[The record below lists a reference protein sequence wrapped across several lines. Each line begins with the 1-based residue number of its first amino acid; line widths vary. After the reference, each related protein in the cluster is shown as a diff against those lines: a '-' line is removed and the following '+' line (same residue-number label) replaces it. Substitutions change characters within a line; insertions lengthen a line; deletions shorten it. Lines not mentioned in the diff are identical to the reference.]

1 MMPSSIPSRN
11 ALFISFCARLIFF
24 FTSLFHFMKKISCPH
39 FLNHHTRTCTMNQLQ
54 NLAAPIG
61 RLFLALIFI
70 IMGFSKIG
78 SFAATQGWMESAGV
92 PGALLPA
99 VIALEVLGG
108 LAILVGWRTR
118 IVALLLAG
126 FSLLTAVVFHA
137 DFADQNQFIAFLKNV
152 ALAGGFLM
160 IVAQGAGS
168 FSLDNRRWTTTA
180 PAGLQHA

>member
-1 MMPSSIPSRN
+1 M
-11 ALFISFCARLIFF
+11 
-24 FTSLFHFMKKISCPH
+24 TY
-39 FLNHHTRTCTMNQLQ
+39 LQ
-54 NLAAPIG
+54 NLAAPVG

-70 IMGFSKIG
+70 IMGFSKISG
-78 SFAATQGWMESAGV
+78 FAATQGWMESAGV

-99 VIALEVLGG
+99 VIALEIGGG

-126 FSLLTAVVFHA
+126 FSLLTAIVFHA

-160 IVAQGAGS
+160 LVAQGAGS
-168 FSLDNRRWTTTA
+168 FSLDNRRRTAAA

>member
-1 MMPSSIPSRN
+1 MTN
-11 ALFISFCARLIFF
+11 
-24 FTSLFHFMKKISCPH
+24 
-39 FLNHHTRTCTMNQLQ
+39 LQ
-54 NLAAPIG
+54 NLAAPVG

-70 IMGFSKIG
+70 IMGFSKLG

-92 PGALLPA
+92 PGVLLPA
-99 VIALEVLGG
+99 VIALEILGG

-126 FSLLTAVVFHA
+126 FSLLTAIVFHA

-160 IVAQGAGS
+160 LVAQGAGS
-168 FSLDNRRWTTTA
+168 FSLDNRRRNATA